1 MLLYLRKWLQ
11 QLLLLSLL
19 NLCQFMLLDQSL
31 KLWVL
36 LSLEMKRTLTMEQ
49 LLNQLMLQYII
60 LPNINP

>member
-1 MLLYLRKWLQ
+1 MLLYLRKWLK

-36 LSLEMKRTLTMEQ
+36 LSLKMKRTLTIKQ